1 MFVLDWILEYV
12 CCAHHRWF
20 VFGSLL
26 SYRRQDKI
34 IDVRNS
40 EATSAMAHG
49 SHQRIKQ
56 LKYNKE
62 ELSWT
67 WLERTIE
74 ITLTLWKQKH

>member
-1 MFVLDWILEYV
+1 MLCSSPFV
-12 CCAHHRWF
+12 RFWF
-20 VFGSLL
+20 TAFLPKT
-26 SYRRQDKI
+26 RQDKI